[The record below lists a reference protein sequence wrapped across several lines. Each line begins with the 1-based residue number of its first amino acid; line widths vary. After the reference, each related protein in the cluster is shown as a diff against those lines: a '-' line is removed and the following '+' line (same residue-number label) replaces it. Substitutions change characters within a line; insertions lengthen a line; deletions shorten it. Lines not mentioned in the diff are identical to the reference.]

1 MILLSLHFLVPF
13 LPKLLL
19 LSVSLLFG
27 FSNSLFDH
35 LFVSLSLFLLFLH
48 IDLAKVCKALNHRM
62 NLLLL
67 LIHEHLLE
75 GSLSGEVQVL
85 EQISLPALVHHLLV
99 IEHLHLLLGLEGERG
114 RDRLGDLEGCE
125 DSLLSLSVDS
135 LVVSQVL
142 RVLTLS
148 RD

>member
-1 MILLSLHFLVPF
+1 MILFPLCLLVPLLPELFLLRVPLLSLFSDPLLHYLLMR
-13 LPKLLL
+13 LPLLL
-19 LSVSLLFG
+19 LLLHVDLPEMCESL
-27 FSNSLFDH
+27 H
-35 LFVSLSLFLLFLH
+35 
-48 IDLAKVCKALNHRM
+48 HRVY
-62 NLLLL
+62 LLLL

-75 GSLSGEVQVL
+75 GSLGGQVQVL

-125 DSLLSLSVDS
+125 DSLLSLSVDG

-142 RVLTLS
+142 RVLALS